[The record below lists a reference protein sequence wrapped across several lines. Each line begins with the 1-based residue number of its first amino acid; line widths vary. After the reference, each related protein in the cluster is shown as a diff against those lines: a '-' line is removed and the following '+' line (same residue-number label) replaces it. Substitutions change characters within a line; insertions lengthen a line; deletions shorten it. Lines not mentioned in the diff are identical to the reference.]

1 MVKMNQS
8 EIDNT
13 KSSNKWLY
21 IVLLITLG
29 SVAWTAMHSDDANEE
44 INVELEVNQSSAENK
59 QSLARN
65 SGSGRLNQPSAAKN
79 VQASFNQSSL
89 IPWERLKREPE
100 ENKPH
105 DVFKVHSWVVVPP
118 VKKALPP
125 PPPPPP
131 EAPPAPFIY
140 MGKLENSPKGTLVFL
155 MESNKLYSVV
165 MGEKINQ
172 QWRLDSEDAG
182 TLRLTYMPLDLKQVL
197 SKTAKQVVSTA
208 AEINQ

>member
-1 MVKMNQS
+1 MNQS